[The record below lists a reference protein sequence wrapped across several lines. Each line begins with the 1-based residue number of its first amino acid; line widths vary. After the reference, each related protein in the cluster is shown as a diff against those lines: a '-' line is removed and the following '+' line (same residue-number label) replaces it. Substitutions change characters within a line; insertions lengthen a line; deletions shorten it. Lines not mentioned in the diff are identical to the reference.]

1 MPCLSFRYLEE
12 ILSKTLS
19 RGKPN
24 PCYSFTVNMFLR
36 FKIQDKVLQRRP
48 RHSPP
53 AVSFVAT
60 SCNLVTSLLTFYLLI
75 SQLSKSLTCKMNL
88 QDSLQEPKNKTACTA
103 WRQFDL
109 LQTLL
114 ASLHRNQA
122 QRGIMGSAL
131 QHSATVVHWDS
142 NFLKNIFGRR
152 GTWVEIVDTINLV
165 APDAFISNIV
175 M

>member
-1 MPCLSFRYLEE
+1 
-12 ILSKTLS
+12 
-19 RGKPN
+19 
-24 PCYSFTVNMFLR
+24 
-36 FKIQDKVLQRRP
+36 
-48 RHSPP
+48 
-53 AVSFVAT
+53 
-60 SCNLVTSLLTFYLLI
+60 
-75 SQLSKSLTCKMNL
+75 MNL

-131 QHSATVVHWDS
+131 QHSSATVVHWDS

-175 M
+175 MWCRRLMWTFSKIHDNWASLMMPLTNSPVKFLQQVASTLQNLRVTFLNPWSNASQILSSPFLPPYPVLDTQNF